1 MLLLEVTERLRRRNF
16 YVSFTQVHHNPP
28 VEVGVH
34 VAEEALMAE
43 NQNDKIISQK
53 EKLAAEVL
61 QVAED
66 ALEDIKVSMAE
77 AGVRDL
83 LNIFNSAIKTHRDL
97 MSDIITIQTKETK
110 EEEKLASQYTGKV
123 DELLKR
129 ITDSK
134 E

>member
-1 MLLLEVTERLRRRNF
+1 
-16 YVSFTQVHHNPP
+16 
-28 VEVGVH
+28 VGVH

-129 ITDSK
+129 ITGR
-134 E
+134 EE

>member
-1 MLLLEVTERLRRRNF
+1 
-16 YVSFTQVHHNPP
+16 
-28 VEVGVH
+28 
-34 VAEEALMAE
+34 MAE

-129 ITDSK
+129 ITGR
-134 E
+134 EE